1 MKYLYGIIFLILAL
15 IITQGNAFA
24 ADSSKIGVLDL
35 RRCIS
40 ESNEGKRVYEN
51 LRKKHEGLQADL
63 DRKQQELLEMQ
74 QEIEK
79 QSLMLS
85 MDAKESRQKE
95 FEKKKR
101 DLTYHAQD
109 LQEEMKKAEND
120 ANIELLKVIH
130 EVAAMIAKKK
140 GLDIITER
148 SGVIYVAE
156 GIDISGEVIQEINKL
171 KP

>member
-1 MKYLYGIIFLILAL
+1 MKYLSGVIFLLFAVIIFQANALAAE
-15 IITQGNAFA
+15 T
-24 ADSSKIGVLDL
+24 SKMGVLDL
-35 RRCIS
+35 RRCIQ

-51 LRKKHEGLQADL
+51 LKKKHEALQADL
-63 DRKQQELLEMQ
+63 NKKQQELVEMQ

-85 MDAKESRQKE
+85 MDAKENRQKE

-101 DLTYHAQD
+101 DLTYLAQD
-109 LQEEMKKAEND
+109 LQEEMKQAESN

-130 EVAAMIAKKK
+130 EIAEMVAKKK

-148 SGVIYVAE
+148 SGIIYVVE
-156 GIDISGEVIQEINKL
+156 DIDISEEVIKEINKL

>member
-1 MKYLYGIIFLILAL
+1 MKYLSGIIFLIFAV
-15 IITQGNAFA
+15 IISQANVFA

-35 RRCIS
+35 RRCIQ
-40 ESNEGKRVYEN
+40 ESNEGRRVYED
-51 LRKKHEGLQADL
+51 LKKKHEALQADL
-63 DRKQQELLEMQ
+63 DKKQQELLDMQ

-85 MDAKESRQKE
+85 MDAKENRQKE

-101 DLTYHAQD
+101 DLTYLAQD
-109 LQEEMKKAEND
+109 LQEEMKIAENN
-120 ANIELLKVIH
+120 ANIEMLKIIH
-130 EVAAMIAKKK
+130 EVASMVAKEK

-148 SGVIYVAE
+148 NGVIYVADD
-156 GIDISGEVIQEINKL
+156 IDISDEVIKEINKL

>member
-1 MKYLYGIIFLILAL
+1 MKYLSGIIFLIFVV
-15 IITQGNAFA
+15 IISQANVFA

-35 RRCIS
+35 RRCIQ
-40 ESNEGKRVYEN
+40 ESNEGRRVFEN
-51 LRKKHEGLQADL
+51 LKMKQQALQADL
-63 DRKQQELLEMQ
+63 DKKQQELLEMQ

-85 MDAKESRQKE
+85 MDAKENRQKE

-101 DLTYHAQD
+101 DITYHAQD
-109 LQEEMKKAEND
+109 LQEEMKIAENN

-130 EVAAMIAKKK
+130 EAAEMVAKKK
-140 GLDIITER
+140 GLETIIER
-148 SGVIYVAE
+148 NGVIYVAE
-156 GIDISGEVIQEINKL
+156 DIDISGEVINEINKL